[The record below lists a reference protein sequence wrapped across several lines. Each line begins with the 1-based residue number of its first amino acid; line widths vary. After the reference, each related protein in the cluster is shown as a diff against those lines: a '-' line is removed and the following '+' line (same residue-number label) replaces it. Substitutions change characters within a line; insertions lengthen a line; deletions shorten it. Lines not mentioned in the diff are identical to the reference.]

1 MALQAQPLERIM
13 HKQLLLMALILNVR
27 PELQPTQLSQPRD
40 HQLLG
45 IVMESMGEQ
54 TADLI
59 LLPELWLVLAEQ
71 RMLMD
76 IKQHHILI
84 QLQKDVRLEHLVDH
98 SQIMDL
104 LGHGLVLDLAGEQ
117 PHRVLLLKLLADHIT
132 IQSEETNPQLIF
144 VLMVAILL

>member
-1 MALQAQPLERIM
+1 M

>member
-1 MALQAQPLERIM
+1 
-13 HKQLLLMALILNVR
+13 VR